1 MESNIDKTVYAG
13 ILCINRTYGRTEN
26 GKRLLYKCIPDD
38 RSLPG
43 AILVPYQMTI
53 TFTKAHKNKYVLF
66 RRVHVREPD
75 CERTPL
81 GGSDCKH
88 VRGPDCGR
96 TPQGGSDREKT
107 HASADDYHVREP
119 DLSIGSNDNPVN
131 TTDSQVPWRGEIV
144 ETIGD
149 VDSREAFNE
158 YQVCRKRL
166 NISLTPFTN
175 IVKDTLK
182 STDEWPLIEKIMTL
196 NPGDKIAD
204 LRNYHVITVDPDSC
218 TDFDDAFSAQL
229 MGNTLI
235 VNVYISHVFFWMES
249 FGLWDAISDRV
260 STIYLPDRK
269 RPMLPSIMSERLCSL
284 QKGKSRV
291 AFVMSTR
298 YNLIT
303 GEQISEP
310 TFMNALINVRKNYS
324 YEDPLLEENKAYCY
338 ISDIA
343 SRNAGYDMDSHEVVA
358 WWMVKMNAE
367 CARRLSANGG
377 IFRVQSNAIS
387 VAGTQVNEGAP
398 TTVDKTNDFVRRW
411 LKLDG
416 PADPAQYSSV
426 ASRHSGLGV
435 DHYAHITSPIR
446 RIADI
451 VNQAAFMKHVMGYDV
466 SDECSRFLDKWMG
479 KIEYMNTATRAIRRV
494 QMDCE
499 LLERCETDSATMNTI
514 HSGMAIATES
524 PGEYTIYIDALKLIT
539 YMKTTTALTLFEPT
553 QFQIYVFTDEAR
565 LSRKIRI
572 RHIAD

>member
-38 RSLPG
+38 RSLPA

-66 RRVHVREPD
+66 RR
-75 CERTPL
+75 
-81 GGSDCKH
+81 
-88 VRGPDCGR
+88 
-96 TPQGGSDREKT
+96 T
-107 HASADDYHVREP
+107 HASASDCHASASDCEP
-119 DLSIGSNDNPVN
+119 LTQGS
-131 TTDSQVPWRGEIV
+131 GEIV

-204 LRNYHVITVDPDSC
+204 LRNYHVITIDPDSC

-229 MGNTLI
+229 MGNVI
-235 VNVYISHVFFWMES
+235 IINVYISHVFFWMES

-269 RPMLPSIMSERLCSL
+269 RPMLPSMMSERLCSL
-284 QKGKSRV
+284 QKGKPRV
-291 AFVMSTR
+291 AFVMSIR

-324 YEDPLLEENKAYCY
+324 YEDPLLNDNKAYCY

-367 CARRLSANGG
+367 CAQRLSTVNGG
-377 IFRVQSNAIS
+377 IFRVQSNTIS
-387 VAGTQVNEGAP
+387 AP
-398 TTVDKTNDFVRRW
+398 TTVAKSNDFVRRW

-426 ASRHSGLGV
+426 SSRHSGLGL

-451 VNQAAFMKHVMGYDV
+451 VNQAAFMKRVMGYDV

-479 KIEYMNTATRAIRRV
+479 KIEYMNTATRAIRRI

-499 LLERCETDSATMNTI
+499 LLERCETDSATLNTI
-514 HSGMAIATES
+514 YSGMAIANECQGNES
-524 PGEYTIYIDALKLIT
+524 QGEYTIYIDALKLIT
-539 YMKTTTALTLFEPT
+539 YIKTTTALTLFEPT
-553 QFQIYVFTDEAR
+553 QFQIYIFNDESR

-572 RHIAD
+572 RHIA

>member
-1 MESNIDKTVYAG
+1 
-13 ILCINRTYGRTEN
+13 
-26 GKRLLYKCIPDD
+26 
-38 RSLPG
+38 
-43 AILVPYQMTI
+43 
-53 TFTKAHKNKYVLF
+53 
-66 RRVHVREPD
+66 
-75 CERTPL
+75 
-81 GGSDCKH
+81 
-88 VRGPDCGR
+88 
-96 TPQGGSDREKT
+96 
-107 HASADDYHVREP
+107 
-119 DLSIGSNDNPVN
+119 
-131 TTDSQVPWRGEIV
+131 V

-182 STDEWPLIEKIMTL
+182 STDEWPLIEKIMML
-196 NPGDKIAD
+196 NPGEKIAD

-229 MGNTLI
+229 MGNVLI

-284 QKGKSRV
+284 QKGKPRV
-291 AFVMSTR
+291 AFVMSIR

-343 SRNAGYDMDSHEVVA
+343 SRNAGYEMDSHEVVA

-367 CARRLSANGG
+367 CARKLSSVNGG
-377 IFRVQSNAIS
+377 IFRVQS
-387 VAGTQVNEGAP
+387 GTEGVTNGVPTTEGAP
-398 TTVDKTNDFVRRW
+398 KSNDFVRRW

-426 ASRHSGLGV
+426 SSRHSGLGV

-499 LLERCETDSATMNTI
+499 LLERCETDSATLNTI
-514 HSGMAIATES
+514 HSGMAIANES

-539 YMKTTTALTLFEPT
+539 YMKTTSVLTLFEPT
-553 QFQIYVFTDEAR
+553 QFQIYVFNDESR

-572 RHIAD
+572 RHIPIESRP

>member
-1 MESNIDKTVYAG
+1 MEPNIDKTVYAG

-38 RSLPG
+38 RSLPA

-66 RRVHVREPD
+66 RR
-75 CERTPL
+75 
-81 GGSDCKH
+81 
-88 VRGPDCGR
+88 
-96 TPQGGSDREKT
+96 T
-107 HASADDYHVREP
+107 HASASDHHASASDCHASASDCHASASDHHTSADDCHA
-119 DLSIGSNDNPVN
+119 N
-131 TTDSQVPWRGEIV
+131 TTDSPVPGRGEIV

-175 IVKDTLK
+175 VVKDTLK

-229 MGNTLI
+229 MGNILI

-269 RPMLPSIMSERLCSL
+269 RPMLPSLMSERLCSL
-284 QKGKSRV
+284 QKGKPRV
-291 AFVMSTR
+291 AFVMSAR

-303 GEQISEP
+303 GKQISEP

-324 YEDPLLEENKAYCY
+324 YEDPLLNDNKAYCY

-367 CARRLSANGG
+367 CAQRLSTVNGG
-377 IFRVQSNAIS
+377 IFRVQSNTIS
-387 VAGTQVNEGAP
+387 AP
-398 TTVDKTNDFVRRW
+398 TTVAKQNDFVRRW

-426 ASRHSGLGV
+426 SSRHSGLGL

-451 VNQAAFMKHVMGYDV
+451 VNQAAFMKRVMGYDV

-499 LLERCETDSATMNTI
+499 LLERCETDSATLNTI

-539 YMKTTTALTLFEPT
+539 YMKTTSTLTLFEPT
-553 QFQIYVFTDEAR
+553 QFQIYVFNDESR

-572 RHIAD
+572 RHLTE

>member
-38 RSLPG
+38 RSLPA

-66 RRVHVREPD
+66 RRVHVR
-75 CERTPL
+75 
-81 GGSDCKH
+81 
-88 VRGPDCGR
+88 GPDCGR
-96 TPQGGSDREKT
+96 TPQGGYDCRRTHASASDC
-107 HASADDYHVREP
+107 HASADDCEP
-119 DLSIGSNDNPVN
+119 LTQG
-131 TTDSQVPWRGEIV
+131 RGEIV

-166 NISLTPFTN
+166 NISLAPFTN

-204 LRNYHVITVDPDSC
+204 LRNYHVITIDPDSC

-229 MGNTLI
+229 MGNVLI

-269 RPMLPSIMSERLCSL
+269 RPMLPSLMSERLCSL
-284 QKGKSRV
+284 QKGKPRV
-291 AFVMSTR
+291 AFVMSVR

-324 YEDPLLEENKAYCY
+324 YEDPLLNDNKAYCY

-367 CARRLSANGG
+367 CAQRLSSVNGG
-377 IFRVQSNAIS
+377 IFRVQSNTIS
-387 VAGTQVNEGAP
+387 VAGAQVFEGAP
-398 TTVDKTNDFVRRW
+398 NTVSAPNTVAKSNDFVRRW

-426 ASRHSGLGV
+426 ASRHSGLGL

-466 SDECSRFLDKWMG
+466 SDECLRFLDKWMG

-499 LLERCETDSATMNTI
+499 LLERCETDLATLNTI
-514 HSGMAIATES
+514 YSGMAIANES

-539 YMKTTTALTLFEPT
+539 YMKTTSVLTLFEPT
-553 QFQIYVFTDEAR
+553 QFQIYVFTDESR

-572 RHIAD
+572 RHIASCP

>member
-13 ILCINRTYGRTEN
+13 ILCVNRTYGRTEN

-66 RRVHVREPD
+66 RRVHASASD
-75 CERTPL
+75 CRRTHASASDSRRTPL
-81 GGSDCKH
+81 GGSDH
-88 VRGPDCGR
+88 
-96 TPQGGSDREKT
+96 
-107 HASADDYHVREP
+107 HVREP
-119 DLSIGSNDNPVN
+119 DLSIGSNDNHVN
-131 TTDSQVPWRGEIV
+131 TTDSQVPCRGEIV

-182 STDEWPLIEKIMTL
+182 STDEWTLIEKIMTL

-269 RPMLPSIMSERLCSL
+269 RPMLPSLMSERLCSL
-284 QKGKSRV
+284 QKGKPRV
-291 AFVMSTR
+291 AFVMSIR

-324 YEDPLLEENKAYCY
+324 YEDPLLNDNKAYCY

-367 CARRLSANGG
+367 CARRLSLVNGG
-377 IFRVQSNAIS
+377 IFRVQNNTIS
-387 VAGTQVNEGAP
+387 VADTQVD
-398 TTVDKTNDFVRRW
+398 TTVSAPKSNDFVRRW

-416 PADPAQYSSV
+416 PADPAQYSGV
-426 ASRHSGLGV
+426 ASRHSGLGL

-451 VNQAAFMKHVMGYDV
+451 VNQAAFMKYVMGYDV

-479 KIEYMNTATRAIRRV
+479 KIEYMNTATRTIRRV

-499 LLERCETDSATMNTI
+499 LLERCETDSATLNTI
-514 HSGMAIATES
+514 HSGMAIANES
-524 PGEYTIYIDALKLIT
+524 PGEYTIYIDAPKLIT
-539 YMKTTTALTLFEPT
+539 YMKTSTTLTLFEPA
-553 QFQIYVFTDEAR
+553 QFQIYVFNDESR

-572 RHIAD
+572 RHIPIEGRP

>member
-13 ILCINRTYGRTEN
+13 ILCVNRTYGRTEN

-66 RRVHVREPD
+66 RRVHA
-75 CERTPL
+75 
-81 GGSDCKH
+81 SA
-88 VRGPDCGR
+88 
-96 TPQGGSDREKT
+96 SDREKT
-107 HASADDYHVREP
+107 HASAFDREKTHASASDWHVGGPDYKHASAAL
-119 DLSIGSNDNPVN
+119 DS
-131 TTDSQVPWRGEIV
+131 DSQVPGSQGRGEIV

-182 STDEWPLIEKIMTL
+182 STDEWPLIEKIMML

-229 MGNTLI
+229 MGNVLI

-284 QKGKSRV
+284 QKGKPRV
-291 AFVMSTR
+291 AFVMSIR

-343 SRNAGYDMDSHEVVA
+343 SRNAGYEMDSHEVVA

-367 CARRLSANGG
+367 CAQKLSSVNGG
-377 IFRVQSNAIS
+377 IFRVQS
-387 VAGTQVNEGAP
+387 GTTEGV
-398 TTVDKTNDFVRRW
+398 TNGVTDGVTKSNDFVRRW

-426 ASRHSGLGV
+426 SSRHSGLGV

-451 VNQAAFMKHVMGYDV
+451 VNQAAFMKRVMGYDV

-499 LLERCETDSATMNTI
+499 LLERCETDSATLNTI
-514 HSGMAIATES
+514 HSGMAIANES

-539 YMKTTTALTLFEPT
+539 YMKTTTVLTLFEPA
-553 QFQIYVFTDEAR
+553 QFQIYVFTDESR

-572 RHIAD
+572 RHIPIENRP

>member
-1 MESNIDKTVYAG
+1 VSLDSNAG
-13 ILCINRTYGRTEN
+13 
-26 GKRLLYKCIPDD
+26 
-38 RSLPG
+38 
-43 AILVPYQMTI
+43 
-53 TFTKAHKNKYVLF
+53 
-66 RRVHVREPD
+66 EPL
-75 CERTPL
+75 E
-81 GGSDCKH
+81 
-88 VRGPDCGR
+88 
-96 TPQGGSDREKT
+96 
-107 HASADDYHVREP
+107 
-119 DLSIGSNDNPVN
+119 
-131 TTDSQVPWRGEIV
+131 RGEIV

-149 VDSREAFNE
+149 VDSRIAFNE

-182 STDEWPLIEKIMTL
+182 HSDEWHLIEKIMTL
-196 NPGDKIAD
+196 NPGGKIAD
-204 LRNYHVITVDPDSC
+204 LRNYNVITVDPDSC
-218 TDFDDAFSAQL
+218 TDFDDAFSAQIA
-229 MGNTLI
+229 GNTLI

-249 FGLWDAISDRV
+249 FGLWGAISDRV

-269 RPMLPSIMSERLCSL
+269 RPMLPSLMSERLCSL
-284 QKGKSRV
+284 QKGKPRV
-291 AFVMSTR
+291 AFVMSIR

-324 YEDPLLEENKAYCY
+324 YEDPLLNDNKAYCY

-367 CARRLSANGG
+367 CARKLSSVNGG
-377 IFRVQSNAIS
+377 IFRVQSSTTSITDAPIAEGAS
-387 VAGTQVNEGAP
+387 VAQVAGQ
-398 TTVDKTNDFVRRW
+398 NDFVRRW

-426 ASRHSGLGV
+426 SSSHSGLGL

-451 VNQAAFMKHVMGYDV
+451 VNQAAFMKSVMGYDV
-466 SDECSRFLDKWMG
+466 SVECSRFLDKWMG

-499 LLERCETDSATMNTI
+499 LLERCETDSAALNTI

-524 PGEYTIYIDALKLIT
+524 PGEYTIYIDALKLVT
-539 YMKTTTALTLFEPT
+539 YIKTTSTLTLFEPAR
-553 QFQIYVFTDEAR
+553 FQIYVFNDESR

-572 RHIAD
+572 RHLSE

>member
-38 RSLPG
+38 RSLPA

-53 TFTKAHKNKYVLF
+53 TFTKAHRNKYVLF

-75 CERTPL
+75 YKHISEPL
-81 GGSDCKH
+81 
-88 VRGPDCGR
+88 
-96 TPQGGSDREKT
+96 TQG
-107 HASADDYHVREP
+107 
-119 DLSIGSNDNPVN
+119 
-131 TTDSQVPWRGEIV
+131 RGEIV

-204 LRNYHVITVDPDSC
+204 LRNYQVITVDPDSC

-229 MGNTLI
+229 MGNVLI

-269 RPMLPSIMSERLCSL
+269 RPMLPSMMSERLCSL
-284 QKGKSRV
+284 QKGKPRV

-324 YEDPLLEENKAYCY
+324 YEDPLLEENKVYCY

-343 SRNAGYDMDSHEVVA
+343 ARSAGYDMDSHEVVA

-367 CARRLSANGG
+367 CAQRLSSVNGG
-377 IFRVQSNAIS
+377 IFRVQSNTEG
-387 VAGTQVNEGAP
+387 VACAPNTEGAP
-398 TTVDKTNDFVRRW
+398 VATGVQVIEGAQVAGQNDFVRRW

-426 ASRHSGLGV
+426 SSRHNGLGV

-451 VNQAAFMKHVMGYDV
+451 VNQAAFMKHVMGYNV

-499 LLERCETDSATMNTI
+499 LLERCETDSATLNTI
-514 HSGMAIATES
+514 HSGMAIATEL

-539 YMKTTTALTLFEPT
+539 YMKTTTVLTLFEPA
-553 QFQIYVFTDEAR
+553 QFQIYVFTDESR

-572 RHIAD
+572 RHIPIGNCP

>member
-1 MESNIDKTVYAG
+1 
-13 ILCINRTYGRTEN
+13 
-26 GKRLLYKCIPDD
+26 
-38 RSLPG
+38 
-43 AILVPYQMTI
+43 
-53 TFTKAHKNKYVLF
+53 VLF
-66 RRVHVREPD
+66 RRV
-75 CERTPL
+75 
-81 GGSDCKH
+81 H

-96 TPQGGSDREKT
+96 T
-107 HASADDYHVREP
+107 HASASDYHVRGP
-119 DLSIGSNDNPVN
+119 DHHAN
-131 TTDSQVPWRGEIV
+131 TTDSQVPCRGEIV

-182 STDEWPLIEKIMTL
+182 STDEWPLIEKIMIL
-196 NPGDKIAD
+196 NPGGKIAD
-204 LRNYHVITVDPDSC
+204 LRNYNVITIDPDSC

-229 MGNTLI
+229 MGNVI
-235 VNVYISHVFFWMES
+235 IINVYISHVFFWMES

-269 RPMLPSIMSERLCSL
+269 RPMLPSMMSERLCSL
-284 QKGKSRV
+284 QKGKPRV
-291 AFVMSTR
+291 AFVMSIR

-324 YEDPLLEENKAYCY
+324 YEDPLLNDNKAYCY

-367 CARRLSANGG
+367 CAQRLSTVNGG
-377 IFRVQSNAIS
+377 IFRVQSNTIS
-387 VAGTQVNEGAP
+387 VAGAPVATGEQVA
-398 TTVDKTNDFVRRW
+398 KSNDFVRRW

-426 ASRHSGLGV
+426 SSRHSGLGL

-479 KIEYMNTATRAIRRV
+479 KIEYMNTTTRAIRRV

-499 LLERCETDSATMNTI
+499 LLERCETDSATLNTI
-514 HSGMAIATES
+514 HSGMAIANES
-524 PGEYTIYIDALKLIT
+524 QGEYTIYIDALKLLT
-539 YMKTTTALTLFEPT
+539 YIKTTSTLTLFEHA
-553 QFQIYVFTDEAR
+553 QFQIYVFNDESR

-572 RHIAD
+572 RHLTE

>member
-13 ILCINRTYGRTEN
+13 ILCVNRTYGRTEN

-66 RRVHVREPD
+66 RRVHV
-75 CERTPL
+75 
-81 GGSDCKH
+81 S
-88 VRGPDCGR
+88 
-96 TPQGGSDREKT
+96 
-107 HASADDYHVREP
+107 
-119 DLSIGSNDNPVN
+119 
-131 TTDSQVPWRGEIV
+131 DSQVQEPLTQGRGEIV

-196 NPGDKIAD
+196 NPGEKIAD
-204 LRNYHVITVDPDSC
+204 LRNYNVITVDPDSC

-284 QKGKSRV
+284 QKGKPRV

-358 WWMVKMNAE
+358 WWMVKMNTE
-367 CARRLSANGG
+367 CAQRLSSVNGG
-377 IFRVQSNAIS
+377 IFRVQSGTTNGAPTTIS
-387 VAGTQVNEGAP
+387 VAGTQVSNGV
-398 TTVDKTNDFVRRW
+398 TKSNDFVRRW

-416 PADPAQYSSV
+416 PADSAQYSSV
-426 ASRHSGLGV
+426 SSRHSGLGV

-499 LLERCETDSATMNTI
+499 LLERCETDSATLNTI

-539 YMKTTTALTLFEPT
+539 YMKTTTVLTLFEPT
-553 QFQIYVFTDEAR
+553 QFQIYVFTDESR

-572 RHIAD
+572 RHIPIGSCP

>member
-13 ILCINRTYGRTEN
+13 ILCVNRTYGRTEN

-66 RRVHVREPD
+66 RRVHVRGPD
-75 CERTPL
+75 CERTRASASDSTPI
-81 GGSDCKH
+81 GGSLDSN
-88 VRGPDCGR
+88 VG
-96 TPQGGSDREKT
+96 
-107 HASADDYHVREP
+107 EP
-119 DLSIGSNDNPVN
+119 LE
-131 TTDSQVPWRGEIV
+131 RGEIV

-149 VDSREAFNE
+149 VDSRIAFNE

-182 STDEWPLIEKIMTL
+182 HSDEWHLIEKIMTL
-196 NPGDKIAD
+196 NPGGKIAD
-204 LRNYHVITVDPDSC
+204 LRNYNVITVDPDSC
-218 TDFDDAFSAQL
+218 TDFDDAFSAQIA
-229 MGNTLI
+229 GNTLI

-249 FGLWDAISDRV
+249 FGLWGAISDRV

-269 RPMLPSIMSERLCSL
+269 RPMLPSLMSERLCSL
-284 QKGKSRV
+284 QKGKPRV
-291 AFVMSTR
+291 AFVMSIR

-324 YEDPLLEENKAYCY
+324 YEDPLLNDNKAYCY

-367 CARRLSANGG
+367 CARKLSSVNGG
-377 IFRVQSNAIS
+377 IFRVQSSTTSITDAPIAEGAS
-387 VAGTQVNEGAP
+387 VAQVAGQ
-398 TTVDKTNDFVRRW
+398 NDFVRRW

-426 ASRHSGLGV
+426 SSSHSGLGL

-451 VNQAAFMKHVMGYDV
+451 VNQAAFMKSVMGYDV
-466 SDECSRFLDKWMG
+466 SVECLRFLDKWMG

-499 LLERCETDSATMNTI
+499 LLERCETDSAALNTI

-524 PGEYTIYIDALKLIT
+524 PGEYTIYIDALKLVT
-539 YMKTTTALTLFEPT
+539 YIKTTSTLTLFEPAR
-553 QFQIYVFTDEAR
+553 FQIYVFNDESR

-572 RHIAD
+572 RHLSE

>member
-1 MESNIDKTVYAG
+1 MA
-13 ILCINRTYGRTEN
+13 
-26 GKRLLYKCIPDD
+26 
-38 RSLPG
+38 
-43 AILVPYQMTI
+43 LV
-53 TFTKAHKNKYVLF
+53 
-66 RRVHVREPD
+66 
-75 CERTPL
+75 
-81 GGSDCKH
+81 S
-88 VRGPDCGR
+88 
-96 TPQGGSDREKT
+96 
-107 HASADDYHVREP
+107 
-119 DLSIGSNDNPVN
+119 
-131 TTDSQVPWRGEIV
+131 DSQVQEPLTQGRGEIV

-182 STDEWPLIEKIMTL
+182 STDEWPLIEKILTL
-196 NPGDKIAD
+196 NPGEKIAD

-269 RPMLPSIMSERLCSL
+269 RPMLPSTMSERLCSL
-284 QKGKSRV
+284 QKGKPRV

-358 WWMVKMNAE
+358 WWMVKMNTE
-367 CARRLSANGG
+367 CAQRLSSVNGG
-377 IFRVQSNAIS
+377 IFRVQSNTEGAPTTYS
-387 VAGTQVNEGAP
+387 VAGTQVSNGV
-398 TTVDKTNDFVRRW
+398 TKSNDFVRRW

-416 PADPAQYSSV
+416 PADPAQYSSI
-426 ASRHSGLGV
+426 ASRHSGLGI

-499 LLERCETDSATMNTI
+499 LLERCETDSATLNTI
-514 HSGMAIATES
+514 HSGMAIANES

-539 YMKTTTALTLFEPT
+539 YMKTTTTLTLFEPV
-553 QFQIYVFTDEAR
+553 QFQIYVFNDESR

-572 RHIAD
+572 RHIPIGSCP

>member
-1 MESNIDKTVYAG
+1 MSKMESNIDKTVYAG
-13 ILCINRTYGRTEN
+13 ILCVNRTYGRTEN

-66 RRVHVREPD
+66 RR
-75 CERTPL
+75 TPL
-81 GGSDCKH
+81 GGSDCRRVH

-107 HASADDYHVREP
+107 HASAALDSHV
-119 DLSIGSNDNPVN
+119 S
-131 TTDSQVPWRGEIV
+131 DSQVPWRGEIV

-182 STDEWPLIEKIMTL
+182 STDEWILIEKIMTL

-358 WWMVKMNAE
+358 WWMVKMNTE
-367 CARRLSANGG
+367 CAQRLSSVNGG
-377 IFRVQSNAIS
+377 IFRVQS
-387 VAGTQVNEGAP
+387 GTTDGV
-398 TTVDKTNDFVRRW
+398 TKSNDFVRRW

-426 ASRHSGLGV
+426 SSRHSGLGV

-451 VNQAAFMKHVMGYDV
+451 VNQAAFMKRVMGYDV

-499 LLERCETDSATMNTI
+499 LLERCETDSATLNTI

-524 PGEYTIYIDALKLIT
+524 PDEYTIYIDALKLIT

-553 QFQIYVFTDEAR
+553 QFQIYVFNDESR

-572 RHIAD
+572 RHIPN